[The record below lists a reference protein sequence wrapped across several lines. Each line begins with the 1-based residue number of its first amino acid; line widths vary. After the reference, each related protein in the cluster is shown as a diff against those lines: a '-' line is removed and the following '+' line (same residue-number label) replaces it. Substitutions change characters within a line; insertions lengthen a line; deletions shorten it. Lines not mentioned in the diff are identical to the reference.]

1 MTWTRQG
8 TRDRTSTTDH
18 RNRRQRVF
26 ARDNH
31 TCQIRGPRCNGRA
44 EHLDHIDNTRGPH
57 YETDANTQAAC
68 QPCNQWKASREG
80 NQAAARNRAR
90 LRLPEEPHP
99 GAGTGRRSP
108 R

>member
-8 TRDRTSTTDH
+8 SRDRTSTPGH

-26 ARDNH
+26 DRDGH

-57 YETDANTQAAC
+57 YETDANTQASCA
-68 QPCNQWKASREG
+68 PCNQWKASREG
-80 NQAAARNRAR
+80 NAAKAKRRAR
-90 LRLPEEPHP
+90 VTRTEGKHP
-99 GAGTGRRSP
+99 GLL
-108 R
+108 